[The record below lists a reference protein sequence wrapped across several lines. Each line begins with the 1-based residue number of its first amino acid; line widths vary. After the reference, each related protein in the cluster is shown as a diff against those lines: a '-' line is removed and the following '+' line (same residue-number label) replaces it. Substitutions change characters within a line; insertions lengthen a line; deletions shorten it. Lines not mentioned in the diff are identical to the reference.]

1 MQLWLVSL
9 SQEVKLEESNPALA
23 DHLPNPPLVVRQ
35 CQDLIFFEIF
45 LNMFALTF
53 GASSEFSR
61 ESSGFLFAFIGFR
74 PPDVFGR
81 AVAVAVAGGDRSSS
95 FNGSEPITTGTTW

>member
-1 MQLWLVSL
+1 
-9 SQEVKLEESNPALA
+9 
-23 DHLPNPPLVVRQ
+23 
-35 CQDLIFFEIF
+35 
-45 LNMFALTF
+45 MFTF

-81 AVAVAVAGGDRSSS
+81 DGADEVGGGDGSAS
-95 FNGSEPITTGTTW
+95 FIGSEFISTGTT